1 LQRIEIARYSPAA
14 PRFPEQGGHRRAD
27 FGEGDGMSQGLFY
40 FSSSDVLELA
50 HLDRTLTH
58 LARPASS
65 QEWKAPLTTGQ
76 LIDLGLF
83 ASGPP
88 LQRKDLIERLW
99 SRKRELIRRADELA
113 QRGPDRP
120 VA

>member
-1 LQRIEIARYSPAA
+1 
-14 PRFPEQGGHRRAD
+14 
-27 FGEGDGMSQGLFY
+27 MSQGQFY

-50 HLDRTLTH
+50 HLDRTLMH

-65 QEWKAPLTTGQ
+65 QEWQVPLTVSQ

-83 ASGPP
+83 ASGSALP
-88 LQRKDLIERLW
+88 RKDLIERLW
-99 SRKRELIRRADELA
+99 SRKRQLIRKADELA
-113 QRGPDRP
+113 HWGPDRP

>member
-1 LQRIEIARYSPAA
+1 
-14 PRFPEQGGHRRAD
+14 
-27 FGEGDGMSQGLFY
+27 MSRGQFY

-50 HLDRTLTH
+50 HLDRTLMH
-58 LARPASS
+58 LARPAPS
-65 QEWKAPLTTGQ
+65 QEWQAPLTVSQ

-83 ASGPP
+83 ASGQA

-99 SRKRELIRRADELA
+99 SRKRQLMREADELA
-113 QRGPDRP
+113 QWGPDRP

>member
-1 LQRIEIARYSPAA
+1 MT
-14 PRFPEQGGHRRAD
+14 QG
-27 FGEGDGMSQGLFY
+27 SFY

-50 HLDRTLTH
+50 RLNRTLMH

-65 QEWKAPLTTGQ
+65 QEWQAPLTVSQ

-83 ASGPP
+83 ATDAAP
-88 LQRKDLIERLW
+88 QRQDLIKRLW
-99 SRKRELIRRADELA
+99 SRKRQLMRKAGELA
-113 QRGPDRP
+113 QWGPDRP

>member
-1 LQRIEIARYSPAA
+1 
-14 PRFPEQGGHRRAD
+14 
-27 FGEGDGMSQGLFY
+27 MSQGSFY

-50 HLDRTLTH
+50 HVDRTLTY

-65 QEWKAPLTTGQ
+65 QEWQAPLTVSQ

-83 ASGPP
+83 ASGQA

-99 SRKRELIRRADELA
+99 SRKRQLMREADELA
-113 QRGPDRP
+113 QWGPDRP